1 MALVDVSATT
11 AGAAMG
17 RKPRHG
23 ARTDRASRPRHSPW
37 QALLRGSLLI
47 AAVSCV
53 GAAHAQQR
61 AAVVIGNAAYGAAP
75 LVTAVQDA
83 RSVGGILRE
92 MNFNVL
98 LVENATAAD
107 LKALPKA
114 IADHTRGAELAFV
127 YYAGHSIAA
136 QRDNLLL
143 PVDAKDG
150 AEAEVRAAGLSLQ
163 ALATA
168 VASPTA
174 IIAVDAGFAPPVAV
188 RGAGVLP
195 GFVAVERPRDGTLLA
210 FSAAPGSV
218 APRPQGGINGPYA
231 TALLNALSNP
241 NVPVLDV
248 FRDVRRSVREVSRGG
263 QLPTLQG
270 GLAAPIVLRAPPAD
284 AEPQVPAPLLDQVL
298 WTFVRESADEQD
310 FDVFARAFPTSRFT
324 ERARARQLRLAS
336 ATEAGVGTL
345 RRQITSAS
353 ATVVLTGLEPELAIA
368 TTGDRA
374 PPQPLRAWPREL
386 PPSRT
391 GLATMT
397 RICDDLA
404 ADPDDPMRISPGVNW
419 NAVNRRAAVRACIL
433 DLVREPDNRRLMFQL
448 GRVLD
453 ISGYH
458 AWAEYYYREAMAR
471 NYSAGVINLA
481 YMYLTGRGRPADQA
495 EAVRLMR
502 IGADMGNLRA
512 RTDLG
517 FSYLR
522 GQGVEQSTPEALL
535 WLRLAG
541 ANGWPNAIDVLGNMY
556 QNGQGVPKND
566 ALALELFATSA
577 WIGNTNAMVNLG
589 RAYIDGRGV
598 AKDLGVG
605 RNWLE
610 RSSDAGNPF
619 APFFLAQLH
628 INGTGVPKSVPR
640 GQELLNLAANRGFGQ
655 ARFEL
660 GQLYERG
667 AGVPPNLVEAAF
679 NYGLADKIT
688 YETPVSPDIIAQAR
702 ARLDDVRRRLTPAQR
717 EAVDRRIE
725 EWVRLN
731 GP

>member
-1 MALVDVSATT
+1 MAFVT
-11 AGAAMG
+11 
-17 RKPRHG
+17 P
-23 ARTDRASRPRHSPW
+23 
-37 QALLRGSLLI
+37 AL
-47 AAVSCV
+47 
-53 GAAHAQQR
+53 AQQR
-61 AAVVIGNAAYGAAP
+61 AAVVIGNATYAAAP

-83 RSVGGILRE
+83 RAVGSILRE

-107 LKALPKA
+107 LKSLPKA
-114 IADHTRGAELAFV
+114 ISDHTRGADLTFV
-127 YYAGHSIAA
+127 YVAGHSVGL
-136 QRDNLLL
+136 QRENVLL
-143 PVDAKDG
+143 PVDARDG
-150 AEAEVRAAGLSLQ
+150 TEADVRTSGLGLQ
-163 ALATA
+163 ALTA
-168 VASPTA
+168 AIASPA
-174 IIAVDAGFAPPVAV
+174 SIVVFDAGFAAPVAI
-188 RGAGVLP
+188 RGATAGT
-195 GFVAVERPRDGTLLA
+195 GFVPVERPKENTLIA
-210 FSAAPGSV
+210 FSATPGSV
-218 APRPQGGINGPYA
+218 APKPQGGVNGPYA

-248 FRDVRRSVREVSRGG
+248 FRDVRRTIREVSRGS

-270 GLAAPIVLRAPPAD
+270 GLRDALVLRVPPAD
-284 AEPQVPAPLLDQVL
+284 AEPPVPAPLLDQVL

-336 ATEAGVGTL
+336 ATETGVGTL
-345 RRQITSAS
+345 RRQITSSS

-386 PPSRT
+386 PPSRS

-397 RICDDLA
+397 RTCDDLA

-433 DLVREPDNRRLMFQL
+433 DLVREPENRRLMFQL

-458 AWAEYYYREAMAR
+458 AWAEYYYRQAMER

-481 YMYLTGRGRPADQA
+481 YMYLTGRGRQTDQA

-589 RAYIDGRGV
+589 RAYIDGRGI
-598 AKDLGVG
+598 AKDLNVG
-605 RNWLE
+605 RGWLE

-619 APFFLAQLH
+619 APFFLAQLY
-628 INGTGVPKSVPR
+628 INGAGVAKSVPR
-640 GQELLNLAANRGFGQ
+640 AQELLNLSANRGFGQ

-660 GQLYERG
+660 GQLLERG

-688 YETPVSPDIIAQAR
+688 YETPVSPDVIAQAR
-702 ARLDDVRRRLTPAQR
+702 ARLEDVRRRLTAPQR